1 MESANIF
8 GNSTKFENSY
18 KMDIEQ
24 AHNLNHSNMVKNYLY
39 SHRTMNTFPFG
50 QKFQNGKQILVE
62 PFNTTLILKNI
73 DEITIIL
80 TKFNNFLF
88 NVNKTEIDKMRN
100 NLFEYLK
107 QIRKELSKD
116 NISLID
122 ARSIFNGKI
131 NNFIELLLKD
141 TYDPYIQL
149 ESLWII
155 NNLMFLIAKYNN
167 CIFFDVKNISN
178 SLIQYLINIYKNQ
191 KNEGVKYT
199 LVDKIF
205 RIFGNLIHIDNN
217 IIELLIKNQII
228 PFVINSLNSPVSS
241 FRTTCLWLINKIILI
256 LKKLDA
262 IDYIKIFIE
271 KNAISNY
278 KFILSR
284 IDNLRSFEE
293 IGELFWLFNEL
304 VKYNSSFLIPI
315 FFIDNTNINNNTNI
329 ININYNYNLDCY
341 PIKTFE
347 FVLNNCLTSK
357 MFQTSFRLISNL
369 LIVCLNDLKNENL
382 VSKFTEILFS
392 KENILGFIK
401 DILNSPK
408 NKYDI
413 SLVKDI
419 LLLIFN
425 LVCISQI
432 KSSALFKN
440 GIVNLIN
447 NIDYQNDNE
456 IMKLLF
462 FTYYRILRS
471 NSFIFEPNDE
481 KVIKTCLVLM
491 ERFKDDSS
499 ILIIFIDIIFLYLK
513 ASHTK
518 IADEIENEL
527 RILCDLD
534 DNISV
539 PIEKLQLLAFKLTN
553 FVKIHS
559 PLSRFMREQ

>member
-8 GNSTKFENSY
+8 CNSTKFENSY
-18 KMDIEQ
+18 KMEIEQ

-39 SHRTMNTFPFG
+39 SHRAINIFPFD
-50 QKFQNGKQILVE
+50 QKYQNGKQILVE
-62 PFNTTLILKNI
+62 PFNETLILKNI
-73 DEITIIL
+73 DEIINIL
-80 TKFNNFLF
+80 TKFNNYLF
-88 NVNKTEIDKMRN
+88 NVNKTEIDKMKN
-100 NLFEYLK
+100 NLFEFLK
-107 QIRKELSKD
+107 QIRKELSKE
-116 NISLID
+116 NILLIN
-122 ARSIFNGKI
+122 ARNILNDKI

-167 CIFFDVKNISN
+167 CIFFDIKNISY

-191 KNEGVKYT
+191 KNEGVKST

-205 RIFGNLIHIDNN
+205 RIFGNLIYINNN

-228 PFVINSLNSPVSS
+228 TFVINSLNNPVSS

-256 LKKLDA
+256 LKKVDA
-262 IDYIKIFIE
+262 IDYIKIFLE

-284 IDNLRSFEE
+284 VENLNSFEE

-304 VKYNSSFLIPI
+304 VKYNSSILIPI
-315 FFIDNTNINNNTNI
+315 FFIDSTNNNN
-329 ININYNYNLDCY
+329 NINYNLDSY
-341 PIKTFE
+341 AIKNFE
-347 FVLNNCLTSK
+347 FVLNNCLTTK
-357 MFQTSFRLISNL
+357 MFQTSFRLVSNL

-382 VSKFTEILFS
+382 LTNLIEILFS
-392 KENILGFIK
+392 KENILGFIN

-408 NKYDI
+408 NKYNI

-432 KSSALFKN
+432 KSSILFKN

-447 NIDYQNDNE
+447 NIDYHNDNE

-462 FTYYRILRS
+462 FIYYRILQS

-481 KVIKTCLVLM
+481 KVIKACLTIM

-513 ASHTK
+513 ASHSK
-518 IADEIENEL
+518 ISDEIENEMK
-527 RILCDLD
+527 ILCNSEK
-534 DNISV
+534 NISI